1 MTQGELKT
9 FIEGAFPNAQIQLQD
24 LTGSGDH
31 WQVLVVS
38 GDFEGKTR
46 VEQHQMVMEPLRER
60 LHSNEIHALAL
71 KTYTPEK
78 WEKLQNS

>member
-1 MTQGELKT
+1 MTQDEIKVFL
-9 FIEGAFPNAQIQLQD
+9 EEALPDARIQVED

-38 GDFEGKTR
+38 GGFAGKTR